1 MWWTVVWGFVKG
13 LFGGK
18 SSGGSW
24 RDYLPYIVLVL
35 IAGVIWWK
43 VSGVISDY
51 KEQIATLQT
60 TIEEKDKKITQ
71 LEKDVLVAE
80 LDVEVQ
86 KNNVLTLKHSLE
98 TQNQAIDQLKVDEDK
113 LKAEV
118 DKWKHQPPKTV
129 IKYIEK
135 KLDLNDYKTITVEN
149 CTKLNENI
157 SNLRYADLK

>member
-18 SSGGSW
+18 SGSGW
-24 RDYLPYIVLVL
+24 RDYLPYIALAL

-135 KLDLNDYKTITVEN
+135 KLDLSDYKTITVEN
-149 CTKLNENI
+149 CTKINQNI
-157 SNLRYADLK
+157 SKLRYADLK

>member
-18 SSGGSW
+18 SGSGW
-24 RDYLPYIVLVL
+24 RDYLPYIALAL

-118 DKWKHQPPKTV
+118 EKWKHQPPKTV

-135 KLDLNDYKTITVEN
+135 KLDLSDYKTITVEN
-149 CTKLNENI
+149 CTKINQNI